1 MRTIK
6 LLFADDEAPA
16 RNRLRELLND
26 IENIEIV
33 GEASNGKEAVELA
46 ASCKPDVM
54 LLDIRMPLMDGIE
67 AAQHAQKLEPKPH
80 IIFTTAFDA
89 YAMKAFDINAIDY
102 LLKPIRV
109 ERLQTAINKAQA
121 LMPKQLTAL
130 IPLQKMRSHLS
141 IHERGRVLLIPIE
154 QIIYLRAELK
164 YVTVRTLE
172 REFLIEESLTFLETE
187 FGERF
192 IRLHRNALVA
202 VNFIAG
208 YEKHAISSDLAID
221 QTNENLAQF
230 TSQHTDATNNLTS
243 NLTNG
248 LTIKAPRELHWV
260 AVLKGIP
267 DVIIVSRRQQHI
279 IRKA

>member
-1 MRTIK
+1 MRTLKI
-6 LLFADDEAPA
+6 LFADDEAPA
-16 RNRLRELLND
+16 RNRLRELLNN
-26 IENIEIV
+26 IKNIEIV
-33 GEASNGKEAVELA
+33 AEASNGKEAVELA
-46 ASCKPDVM
+46 EKTKPNIM

-89 YAMKAFDINAIDY
+89 YAMTAFDINAIDY
-102 LLKPIRV
+102 LLKPIRL
-109 ERLQTAINKAQA
+109 ERLQTAIEKVQA
-121 LMPKQLTAL
+121 LMPKQLAAI

-141 IHERGRVLLIPIE
+141 IHERGRVLLVPIE
-154 QIIYLRAELK
+154 NVIYLRAELK

-172 REFLIEESLTFLETE
+172 REFLIEDSLTTLETE

-192 IRLHRNALVA
+192 IRLHRNCLVA
-202 VNFIAG
+202 INFIAG
-208 YEKHAISSDLAID
+208 YEKRGVNNYLDSGKTSES
-221 QTNENLAQF
+221 TAQLPN
-230 TSQHTDATNNLTS
+230 QHVNTTDV
-243 NLTNG
+243 
-248 LTIKAPRELHWV
+248 LTIETPRDLHWV